1 MQTGYGPALLL
12 GVLIGGAIL
21 LDDVIAPERYGAP
34 PRMPMFHHG
43 DGEADM
49 KSLAAN
55 EGHNVWIIK
64 AEDASEHETQKEVRI
79 QLDSD
84 DVTAES
90 QELMISVSIDAD
102 DKPAGDVAAAVAAVV
117 EAARAD
123 GREPNEA
130 EIEAA
135 VTATIGQV
143 DDIDINIRSD

>member
-1 MQTGYGPALLL
+1 MRTTGE
-12 GVLIGGAIL
+12 
-21 LDDVIAPERYGAP
+21 D
-34 PRMPMFHHG
+34 
-43 DGEADM
+43 
-49 KSLAAN
+49 
-55 EGHNVWIIK
+55 HNVWIIK

>member
-1 MQTGYGPALLL
+1 MQPGYGPALLL

-21 LDDVIAPERYGAP
+21 MDDVITPERNGAP

-49 KSLAAN
+49 KPLAAN
-55 EGHNVWIIK
+55 EDHKVWVIK
-64 AEDASEHETQKEVRI
+64 TDEASEHEIHQEVKI
-79 QLDSD
+79 QVESD

-102 DKPAGDVAAAVAAVV
+102 DKPAGDIAAAVAAVV

-143 DDIDINIRSD
+143 EDIDINIRSD

>member
-1 MQTGYGPALLL
+1 M
-12 GVLIGGAIL
+12 
-21 LDDVIAPERYGAP
+21 DDVITPERNGAP

-43 DGEADM
+43 DGKADM
-49 KSLAAN
+49 KPLAAN

-64 AEDASEHETQKEVRI
+64 AEHASEHETQKEVRI

-143 DDIDINIRSD
+143 EDIDINIRSD